1 MDTLY
6 IGKGKKDKVS
16 KGDILGFL
24 CKTCALEGA
33 QIGKIDVYE
42 RYAYVAV
49 SRSVAKRVVKMAESA
64 KIKGVRTKV
73 ELAF

>member
-1 MDTLY
+1 M
-6 IGKGKKDKVS
+6 I
-16 KGDILGFL
+16 
-24 CKTCALEGA
+24 GA

-49 SRSVAKRVVKMAESA
+49 SRSVAKRVMKMAESA